1 MRTYV
6 SQPQS
11 ARVEGTAFHLL
22 DLLLDQSRMQCV
34 SRMKPVRCHDGQ
46 VIIQKGTVGTALYMV
61 GEGSVKVMLS
71 NLADGEIVQQLEV
84 GAIFG
89 EIAFL
94 AACSY
99 MFQDAGLGTRLE
111 AVGNQL
117 RTCDVQAVGD
127 SLVWEL
133 HVNDFVQVVSQD
145 IASNWMAIEVL
156 AQSSQVMPQ
165 AVLTA
170 GCRHAPLCVY
180 CVLSDIS

>member
-6 SQPQS
+6 SQPQG
-11 ARVEGTAFHLL
+11 ARAEGTAFHLL

-34 SRMKPVRCHDGQ
+34 SRMKPVRCYDGQ
-46 VIIQKGTVGTALYMV
+46 VIVQKGTVGTALYMV
-61 GEGSVKVMLS
+61 GEGSVKVIIS
-71 NLADGEIVQQLEV
+71 NLTDGEIVQELKV
-84 GAIFG
+84 GALFG
-89 EIAFL
+89 EIAFV

-99 MFQDAGLGTRLE
+99 MFQDAGLGTGLE
-111 AVGNQL
+111 AVGQQL

-156 AQSSQVMPQ
+156 AKSSQVIHGP
-165 AVLTA
+165 
-170 GCRHAPLCVY
+170 C
-180 CVLSDIS
+180 